1 MRSSL
6 GHLESSGSLTTSS
19 PTTYLVKCSEFARA
33 FPLLPRYT
41 KIWIAQPHYSRVTSY
56 HPGPLDAKKNI
67 TVMHGLLLTA
77 RRVHI
82 SPWLRVLRGVGNMPA
97 LEP

>member
-1 MRSSL
+1 
-6 GHLESSGSLTTSS
+6 
-19 PTTYLVKCSEFARA
+19 
-33 FPLLPRYT
+33 LPRYT

-67 TVMHGLLLTA
+67 TVMHGLLLTV